1 MRLRMCQETRCPYRK
16 AFNGSVL
23 LYALHFGNYLPSL
36 IMFHIWREGWAF
48 LLWYV
53 QTVLPPI
60 VLIFVSVSRRPS
72 FHHPVVS
79 ECG

>member
-1 MRLRMCQETRCPYRK
+1 MRLRMCQETRCLYRK

-23 LYALHFGNYLPSL
+23 LYALHFGNYLLSL

-53 QTVLPPI
+53 QTVL
-60 VLIFVSVSRRPS
+60 RPS
-72 FHHPVVS
+72 ADRSYLFGSRKSIRPKVGV
-79 ECG
+79 